1 MFFMKQEGHTSEC
14 FGLKEIKKK
23 KKKKCSNV
31 FNREIQA

>member
-23 KKKKCSNV
+23 KKEEEV
-31 FNREIQA
+31 L